1 MSADIH
7 SLLAPLPHVSLA
19 RLPSPVRLLPG
30 LSDTLQATVYLKNDG
45 LCSSGYAGNK
55 VRKLEY
61 LLGEAQQQQARHIV
75 TLGAAGSNH
84 AVATSTYAHQ
94 LGMSCTVCMTHQPPE
109 PIVADN
115 LRRHLHLGT
124 RLEIFDRYP
133 HAAARAAELASASD
147 SYLVPLGGSAPCAI
161 PGFIGAAAELAEQIE
176 AGELPLPQRVYVA
189 CGTMGTA
196 VGLVLGFAIMGLP
209 IQVVAVRVTDRAVAA
224 PALIQQLY
232 AQSIDYFENAGVPL
246 PVTRPADIEQ
256 LMFCEDFIGSGY
268 GEPTGAA
275 QQAIE
280 LAATDQLTL
289 DTTYTGKAM
298 AALCEHARKGQLG
311 QNTTLFWNTLNAN
324 PTEMSPL
331 CENARLGTEFARYF
345 VQD

>member
-7 SLLAPLPHVSLA
+7 SLLAPLPRVSLA
-19 RLPSPVRLLPG
+19 TLPSPVRLLPK
-30 LSDTLQATVYLKNDG
+30 LSNSLKATVYLKNDG

-61 LLGEAQQQQARHIV
+61 LLGAAQQKRARHIV
-75 TLGAAGSNH
+75 TLGAVGSNH
-84 AVATSTYAHQ
+84 AVATSTYAQQ
-94 LGMSCTVCMTHQPPE
+94 LGMSCTVCMTHQPPA

-124 RLEIFDRYP
+124 RLELFDRYA
-133 HAAARAAELASASD
+133 HAAARAAELDGASD

-161 PGFIGAAAELAEQIE
+161 PGFIRAAAELAEQIE
-176 AGELPLPQRVYVA
+176 AGDLPLPQRVYVA

-196 VGLVLGFAIMGLP
+196 VGLVLGFAIMSLP
-209 IQVVAVRVTDRAVAA
+209 VQVVAVRVTDRAVAA
-224 PALIQQLY
+224 PALMQQLY
-232 AQSIDYFENAGVPL
+232 RQSIDYIENAGVPL
-246 PVTRPADIEQ
+246 PVIRSASSEQ
-256 LMFCEDFIGSGY
+256 LLFCEDFIGTGY

-275 QQAIE
+275 QQAIG

-298 AALCEHARKGQLG
+298 AALCEHARKGQLEQG
-311 QNTTLFWNTLNAN
+311 ATLFWNTLNAN

-331 CENARLGTEFARYF
+331 CEIDRLGAEFARYF